1 MFIHPSII
9 NVNKSIVIK
18 CFKQSVLLVC
28 TKTTKAKTHYEVLG
42 IETNATYNE
51 IKSAYY
57 KLTLKYHPDKNKSE
71 SAREMFHE
79 ISEAYDILSKYDTRK
94 QYDRTILIKEDSDR
108 TKHKYKYKTEHVSQY
123 TDKLHTAGK
132 PMKKI
137 FDFDMWLSIH
147 YSNLAKKTFEQKRKA
162 DSDEKN
168 FYSVD
173 MDYRSL
179 CFLITV
185 FSIGIYINRCI
196 ENYKFEKFKTERRK
210 ENKKSCA

>member
-1 MFIHPSII
+1 MFIHASII
-9 NVNKSIVIK
+9 NVNKSIK
-18 CFKQSVLLVC
+18 CISKSVLLVC

-42 IETNATYNE
+42 VETNATYNE

-94 QYDRTILIKEDSDR
+94 QYDRTILIKEDLDR

-137 FDFDMWLSIH
+137 FDFDMWLKLH
-147 YSNLAKKTFEQKRKA
+147 YSNLARKTFE
-162 DSDEKN
+162 KN
-168 FYSVD
+168 MKTNSEERNPYS
-173 MDYRSL
+173 MEIDYRTI
-179 CFLITV
+179 CFLIVV
-185 FSIGIYINRCI
+185 FSIGIYINNCI
-196 ENYKFEKFKTERRK
+196 ENYKFKQFKAERKK
-210 ENKKSCA
+210 ENKK